1 LRRRAH
7 GEKLFVSDL
16 AVKGTSDFAEFPK
29 KDKQKNQ
36 LGRHFELSCEYKIS
50 PIMANRILLFALAFV
65 FNGML
70 RAQTIASADQ
80 LVLGQVYRFEL
91 VDGSNRTG
99 QLDSLDAEFI
109 YITNLVSG
117 PDKFYRK
124 AVSRAK
130 LQVLGKGGMF
140 ASPHYSRYVFGP
152 SAIPQRK
159 KELYWN
165 NLWLE
170 ANTFQ
175 LGITDNLSAGM
186 GFGLFSSL
194 AGFPLLLPN
203 FKYGVSLTEKHHVAV
218 GAIGL
223 VTFED
228 FDYNNSGALPFAVY
242 TYGGAESQIT
252 AGLGWLYD
260 GGLFSYGINAW
271 SDYPTVYVAGS
282 HRVARN
288 WLIGGEFYQLMY
300 NEYDTWSGGTVIPYT
315 ESSTIG
321 MFYGRNIRPTSSWD
335 FAVCTVVN
343 ASGDWIPFPLFGY
356 TQRF

>member
-1 LRRRAH
+1 MLYR
-7 GEKLFVSDL
+7 FL
-16 AVKGTSDFAEFPK
+16 A
-29 KDKQKNQ
+29 
-36 LGRHFELSCEYKIS
+36 
-50 PIMANRILLFALAFV
+50 FALVCLLPSF
-65 FNGML
+65 L
-70 RAQTIASADQ
+70 HAQPITSADQ

-194 AGFPLLLPN
+194 AGFPLLMPN
-203 FKYGVSLTEKHHVAV
+203 FKYGVSLNEKHHVAV

-223 VTFED
+223 LTFS
-228 FDYNNSGALPFAVY
+228 DYSYNSSGALPFAVY

-260 GGLFSYGINAW
+260 GGLVDAGSNAW

-288 WLIGGEFYQLMY
+288 WLIGGEFYQLMFNNY
-300 NEYDTWSGGTVIPYT
+300 SQWAGGTIIPYT

-335 FAVCTVVN
+335 FAVCTVVDTY
-343 ASGDWIPFPLFGY
+343 GTWIPFPLFGY